1 MTSSRKVAKS
11 QTRGRKVRSGTNART
26 HVGRNRESSGELEKK
41 LAAHARELEKK
52 LDGRTRELAEA
63 LERETATSAVLDV
76 ISRSP
81 SQLQLVLDSI
91 VATAANL
98 CQADIAMIH
107 TLEHGS
113 FRLVAASKADANY
126 VKWLV
131 QNPPPADRGS
141 LSGCVPTLLARADEV
156 IE

>member
-63 LERETATSAVLDV
+63 PRPCSA
-76 ISRSP
+76 S
-81 SQLQLVLDSI
+81 
-91 VATAANL
+91 A
-98 CQADIAMIH
+98 
-107 TLEHGS
+107 
-113 FRLVAASKADANY
+113 FRVCCSDA
-126 VKWLV
+126 
-131 QNPPPADRGS
+131 
-141 LSGCVPTLLARADEV
+141 PTR
-156 IE
+156 